1 MITKKEILDYCLN
14 SVLKRIEEVELA
26 LADADSSL
34 ADDTKS
40 SAGDKY
46 ETSRE
51 MIQQDINRY
60 QSQLAVANKDLDI
73 LNKIDHIQT
82 FDHIGLGSLIQTDL
96 GIYFISISIGLIKI
110 GQDNIFVISPISP
123 IGSVLIGKKVGD
135 IISFNNKEQ
144 KIVNIS

>member
-1 MITKKEILDYCLN
+1 MITKKETLDYCLN

-60 QSQLAVANKDLDI
+60 QSQLAVAIKDLDI

>member
-1 MITKKEILDYCLN
+1 MITKKETLDYCLN

-123 IGSVLIGKKVGD
+123 IGSVLMGKKVGD

>member
-60 QSQLAVANKDLDI
+60 QSQLAVAIKDLDI

>member
-123 IGSVLIGKKVGD
+123 IGSVLMGKKVGD